1 MGRRRLPDGEG
12 FYVRLQNNQKGPLER
27 VAAFGIVL
35 MMLNRRF
42 HGGGVQSIR
51 L

>member
-1 MGRRRLPDGEG
+1 MGRRRLPYEEV
-12 FYVRLQNNQKGPLER
+12 FYVKLQNNQKRPLER

-42 HGGGVQSIR
+42 HGGRVQNIR